1 MDEWELELQL
11 KSVCN
16 DFVSCHSHRHWVV
29 TKRREDLCVLAWKQE
44 LDGLYDNWLSLY
56 CKKEKNTINGNWW
69 QVETKMINLQKICDL
84 WPEQSDQ
91 NIMDWMDQ
99 WSVITRGGICQCRH
113 CRQHC
118 KIFAS
123 GVNFSIFTHFWCFFF
138 TKTVEIRRNWR
149 CKMFSLKIWRF
160 KIFDKFHVWW

>member
-99 WSVITRGGICQCRH
+99 WSVMITILEIVTFMFLYHNQNVALLLNLTTLLQEIFCDNITLLWWFHHFFVWFLLLSVICLLSWH
-113 CRQHC
+113 GDP
-118 KIFAS
+118 F
-123 GVNFSIFTHFWCFFF
+123 
-138 TKTVEIRRNWR
+138 
-149 CKMFSLKIWRF
+149 
-160 KIFDKFHVWW
+160 